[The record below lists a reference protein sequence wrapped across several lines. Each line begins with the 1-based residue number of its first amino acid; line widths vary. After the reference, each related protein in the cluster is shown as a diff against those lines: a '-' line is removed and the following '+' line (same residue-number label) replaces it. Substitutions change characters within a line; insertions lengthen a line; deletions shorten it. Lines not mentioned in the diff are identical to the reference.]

1 MFPTIAGGLR
11 KSGVV
16 TQIVAQTKVGH
27 VIYMTIT
34 GEHQAQRVTVTEGDL
49 QVWRVFCSST
59 GTAISQ
65 LC

>member
-1 MFPTIAGGLR
+1 MQVRTLAGGLR

-27 VIYMTIT
+27 TIYTAIA
-34 GEHQAQRVTVTEGDL
+34 GEQQAQSVTSTEGG
-49 QVWRVFCSST
+49 QEVRRVST
-59 GTAISQ
+59 GTAICD